1 MLKTFLYTGLFLSL
15 TYLKAQETEVIK
27 KTDIYLEPQAVRK
40 LSIGQLY
47 PGTTVTK
54 LKRDRTGK
62 FIKAT
67 VEFYIPLETLEEG
80 RISHPVGVDQ
90 IADQAKYRLLQATR
104 EGKRVRLQLK
114 VTNISRDRELD
125 FSAMALLKIRGAY
138 ETKGELNPFEGKHQG
153 LAILK
158 PSQSI
163 VAELVYDFKKEP
175 KHVELICTGKMGGD
189 KVYYSL
195 GF

>member
-1 MLKTFLYTGLFLSL
+1 MLKTILYLGLFLSL
-15 TYLKAQETEVIK
+15 TCLKAQETEVIK
-27 KTDIYLEPQAVRK
+27 KTDIYREPRAERK
-40 LSIGQLY
+40 LSLGQLY

-54 LKRDRTGK
+54 LKKDRTGK

-80 RISHPVGVDQ
+80 RISHPVGVEQ
-90 IADQAKYRLLQATR
+90 IADQAKYRLLKATR

-114 VTNISRDRELD
+114 VTNLSRDRELD
-125 FSAMALLKIRGAY
+125 FSAMALLKVRGEH

-153 LAILK
+153 LAIIK
-158 PSQSI
+158 PSQSV